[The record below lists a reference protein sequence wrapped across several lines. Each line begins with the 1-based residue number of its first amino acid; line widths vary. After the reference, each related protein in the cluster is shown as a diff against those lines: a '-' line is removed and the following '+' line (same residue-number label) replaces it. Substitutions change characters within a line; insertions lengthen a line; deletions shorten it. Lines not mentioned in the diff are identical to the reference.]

1 MSFFSALLK
10 AYDDSL
16 ANQLV
21 DNHDGDSTVLL
32 PLYHTSLE
40 AKGEDIVQITLNA
53 DGEIFKAEFLPK
65 DQIILFPVTND
76 SVARSGKNPPSHPLV
91 DKMNYLAS
99 EEKEAHQMYLD
110 TFNRWYHSIEDG
122 EVKRYLTIIKKVI
135 NQSDF
140 FNQILTNL
148 FGSNNY
154 KRIGF
159 IVETQADGSKK
170 TSRVDF
176 SKVFVTFVVND
187 FVGYKNVGVTEYV
200 ALHQN
205 YIQYVESQS
214 CEKGYCNIS
223 GNLEQL
229 TQKHRGLKG
238 NAKLISVSNNIETY
252 KGRFQAK
259 TDIIQ
264 VGYQTSEKIH
274 LMLKYLLENKNSHRW
289 LGGQQYLVNWFSED
303 IANESGID
311 IMNFGSLYQFSSSQE
326 KQTQK
331 PVTSM
336 NQAFNQPFLSG
347 DKKIE
352 NDSGYYIAIVDKSSN
367 GRISLKYFR
376 ELNISQLKK
385 RLEDWQQL
393 YNWEF
398 YYPVEKIKK
407 PRTPSFSQMILTS
420 YGVER
425 EKKLQLD
432 NDNFKK
438 DQFQKLIVCLIDGRP
453 IPTNILS
460 ALDQRIRKR
469 LNYADTWKQIEFTT
483 LALFSHYNGKELSP
497 MLDKENKNRS
507 YLFGRLLALFE
518 RIEEAT
524 YLKEEGVSRNTNAQK
539 FWTSYTNKPAS
550 TMQILFER
558 IKPYEKRLGQSN
570 YGLLVKIKKEEKEVI
585 QLIHENYMDKKELN
599 QPLDYHFIFGY
610 YAQIQYLF
618 TKSDKKESE
627 EITND
632 HE

>member
-16 ANQLV
+16 ENQLV
-21 DNHDGDSTVLL
+21 DIHDGDNTVLL
-32 PLYHTSLE
+32 PLYHTNLK
-40 AKGEDIVQITLNA
+40 ARGEDIVQVTLNT
-53 DGEIFKAEFLPK
+53 DGEIFKVEFLPK

-110 TFNRWYHSIEDG
+110 AFNSWYHSVEEG

-135 NQSDF
+135 NRSDF
-140 FNQILTNL
+140 FDQILKNL
-148 FGSNNY
+148 FPKSNY
-154 KRIGF
+154 RQTGF
-159 IVETQADGSKK
+159 IVETQTEENKKNSK
-170 TSRVDF
+170 VDF
-176 SKVFVTFVVND
+176 SKVFVTFVIND
-187 FVGYKNVGVTEYV
+187 FLGYKNVSVTEYV
-200 ALHQN
+200 ALHQT
-205 YIQYVESQS
+205 YIQYVESQNR
-214 CEKGYCNIS
+214 EKGYCNIS
-223 GNLEQL
+223 GNFEQL
-229 TQKHRGLKG
+229 TQKHRGLMG

-274 LMLKYLLENKNSHRW
+274 LMLKYLLENKNSRRW

-303 IANESGID
+303 IANQSGID
-311 IMNFGSLYQFSSSQE
+311 IMNLSSLYQFSSNQA
-326 KQTQK
+326 KQIQK
-331 PVTSM
+331 PVTSS
-336 NQAFNQPFLSG
+336 NRSVNDPFVSG
-347 DKKIE
+347 AKKIT
-352 NDSGYYIAIVDKSSN
+352 NRSGYYIAIIDKSSN

-376 ELNISQLKK
+376 ELNVSQLKK
-385 RLEDWQQL
+385 RLEDWQRL

-398 YYPVEKIKK
+398 YYPLEKTKK
-407 PRTPSFSQMILTS
+407 PRIPSFSQIILAA

-425 EKKLQLD
+425 DKKLQLD
-432 NDNFKK
+432 NDSFQK
-438 DQFQKLIVCLIDGRP
+438 DQFQKLVVCLIDGRP
-453 IPTNILS
+453 IPSNILS

-469 LNYADTWKQIEFTT
+469 LNYADTWRQIEFTT
-483 LALFSHYNGKELSP
+483 LALYSHYNGKELSP
-497 MLDKENKNRS
+497 VLDKENKNRS

-539 FWTSYTNKPAS
+539 FWTTYTNKPAS

-570 YGLLVKIKKEEKEVI
+570 YGLLVKIQKEEKEVI
-585 QLIHENYMDKKELN
+585 QLLHENYLDKKELN

-610 YAQIQYLF
+610 YAQMQYLF
-618 TKSDKKESE
+618 TKNEKKESE
-627 EITND
+627 EITD
-632 HE
+632 DYK